1 MRYESIKKSTNKFN
15 AIDNQQIT
23 EIIKECNSM
32 DKEVR
37 QDFRKFNEYEKLIDS
52 LEETFNRAEENRMK
66 R

>member
-15 AIDNQQIT
+15 ATDNRQIT
-23 EIIKECNSM
+23 EIIKQCNSM
-32 DKEVR
+32 NKEVR